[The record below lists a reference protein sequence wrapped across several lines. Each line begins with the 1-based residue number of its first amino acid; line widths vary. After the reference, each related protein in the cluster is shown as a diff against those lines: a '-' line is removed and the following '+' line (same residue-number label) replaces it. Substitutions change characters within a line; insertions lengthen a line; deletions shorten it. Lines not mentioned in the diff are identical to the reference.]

1 VLVCPECRH
10 SNPEDSEVC
19 ANCGRS
25 LEPGQIFLG
34 AQRQPGGG
42 GQLEIEP
49 PRPPP
54 RWIPWA
60 ILGALAAAGATFFLV
75 RQALNPCREATFT
88 SERFGYCL
96 QPPEGWLAGAARIG
110 SAQIDQFQPPTETAT
125 IFVEAIDLAEGTD
138 LNAFSEIVRQR
149 DEDAGLAPG
158 PVIQREQPLDG
169 QAALQ
174 WDVVVNPEDGATYQ
188 MREVVTVLGEIGWRI
203 TLSGSEDDFDQY
215 VTSFDLMLDSWRY
228 R

>member
-10 SNPEDSEVC
+10 SNPEDSETC

-25 LEPGQIFLG
+25 LAPGQTFLG
-34 AQRQPGGG
+34 ARREPGGAP
-42 GQLEIEP
+42 LEIGP
-49 PRPPP
+49 PQPPP

-60 ILGALAAAGATFFLV
+60 ILGALAAAGATFVLV
-75 RQALNPCREATFT
+75 RQALDPCREATFT

-96 QPPEGWLAGAARIG
+96 QHPEGWLAGAARIG

-125 IFVEAIDLAEGTD
+125 VFVEAIDLAEDTD
-138 LNAFSEIVRQR
+138 LTAFSEIVRQR

-158 PVIQREQPLDG
+158 PVIERKPLDG
-169 QAALQ
+169 QPALQ
-174 WDVVVNPEDGATYQ
+174 WDVVVDPEDGATYQ

-203 TLSGSEDDFDQY
+203 TLSGSEEDFDQY
-215 VTSFDLMLDSWRY
+215 VTSFDLMLASWRF